1 MAKTYSVTYDMCNHN
16 KCSVKIIVY
25 VSKVASFHR
34 STVYIGPAC
43 TFVVARSDTS
53 VGGRPL
59 VVGTSNQLEVAG
71 SLPSGLQIGLDG
83 EFAALEVS
91 EKGLIDF

>member
-1 MAKTYSVTYDMCNHN
+1 
-16 KCSVKIIVY
+16 
-25 VSKVASFHR
+25 
-34 STVYIGPAC
+34 
-43 TFVVARSDTS
+43 
-53 VGGRPL
+53 L

-71 SLPSGLQIGLDG
+71 SLTSGLQIGLDG